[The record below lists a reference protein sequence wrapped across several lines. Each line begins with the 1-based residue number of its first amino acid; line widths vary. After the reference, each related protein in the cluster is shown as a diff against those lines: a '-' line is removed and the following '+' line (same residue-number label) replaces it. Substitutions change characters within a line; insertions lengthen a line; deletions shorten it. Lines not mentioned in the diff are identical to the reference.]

1 MNLHPNKVEIPPLT
15 SDHVWNTLRIE
26 AAEVVQREP
35 FLNQL
40 VKRTILDHVGFD
52 HALVARLVLRL
63 DSVEASAG
71 EFAVHFEKAV
81 SAEIGIVQS
90 AMKDLVAVL
99 DRDPACHRV
108 IDPFL
113 YFKGWQA
120 IQCYRVANW
129 FWKQG
134 RKDFAYFVQSRTS
147 LVTSVDIHPAA
158 QIGSGIMID
167 HGHGVVIGETCLI
180 EDNVTLMQGV
190 TLGGNGKETGDRH
203 PKIRQGVLI
212 GAGAKILGN
221 IEIGRASRVAAGSVV
236 LHPVPPNTTV
246 AGIPAKVVG
255 SSGSKEPATIMDHK
269 IEAEDG

>member
-1 MNLHPNKVEIPPLT
+1 MNSYVNKVDSPT
-15 SDHVWNTLRIE
+15 HTHDRVWSRLRIE
-26 AAEVVQREP
+26 ATEVVQREP
-35 FLNQL
+35 FLNLL
-40 VKRTILDHVGFD
+40 VKRTILDHATFD
-52 HALVARLVLRL
+52 HALVSRLALRL
-63 DSVEASAG
+63 DSVEANAG
-71 EFAVHFEKAV
+71 ELVVHFEQAV

-99 DRDPACHRV
+99 DRDPACHRI

-134 RKDFAYFVQSRTS
+134 RKDFAYFIQSRTS

-167 HGHGVVIGETCLI
+167 HGHGVVIGETCVI
-180 EDNVTLMQGV
+180 ENNVTLMQGV

-236 LHPVPPNTTV
+236 LRPVPPNTTV

-269 IEAEDG
+269 IETDEG